1 MFSFFKLLTEEVIQ
15 CDQMNSRGKSLNVI
29 AFLHMY
35 MYIVM
40 TTEHCFPGT
49 LLHLT
54 NLYSFFTG
62 ALRQKLVI
70 PEQL

>member
-1 MFSFFKLLTEEVIQ
+1 
-15 CDQMNSRGKSLNVI
+15 
-29 AFLHMY
+29 

-70 PEQL
+70 PEQLKKFDLCVLQLFSIRVSASLKWLLPVTACDHTFM

>member
-1 MFSFFKLLTEEVIQ
+1 
-15 CDQMNSRGKSLNVI
+15 MNSRGKSLNVI

-49 LLHLT
+49 LLHLI